1 MKILPSVRAVLETTP
16 ERWMALAARVPGDLM
31 ERRPA
36 PQEWSPVECLLHM
49 LDVEVLYGQ
58 RVEALLEGRDIPA
71 FDPHAG
77 GTQNVA
83 GLSPVELAV
92 VFSDLRQVTMELLGR
107 LTTADLARQA
117 THAELGPVLLEQLL
131 YTWAAHD
138 LNHTVQA
145 ERALIQPFIAGSG
158 PWNRFFTAH
167 ALPPSE

>member
-16 ERWMALAARVPGDLM
+16 ERWQALAARVPADLM

-36 PQEWSPVECLLHM
+36 PQEWSPAECLLHL
-49 LDVEVLYGQ
+49 LDVEVVYGQ

-77 GTQNVA
+77 GTQHVA
-83 GLSPVELAV
+83 GLSPVELAAA
-92 VFSDLRQVTMELLGR
+92 FSDLRQMTLELLGR
-107 LTTADLARQA
+107 LTAADLERQA

-145 ERALIQPFIAGSG
+145 ERALMQPFIAGSG
-158 PWNRFFTAH
+158 PWNRFFTDH
-167 ALPPSE
+167 ALPPVE